1 MGGEWME
8 LKVPQPLFAHLQA
21 GDRVEVAIH
30 KTVGRPERAMTGAP
44 ERSALATEPEQPGQP
59 K

>member
-1 MGGEWME
+1 ME